1 MLHKNFFK
9 ILFLLILNLD
19 FILNTKKTIQFLSLG
34 VHYCLFLF
42 FFFWCLAF
50 INTYLFVVKCL
61 DPVVKFDHIV

>member
-1 MLHKNFFK
+1 MFHKKIFK

-42 FFFWCLAF
+42 FFWCLAF
-50 INTYLFVVKCL
+50 INTYLFAVKCL
-61 DPVVKFDHIV
+61 NPVVKFDHIV